1 MFTCMT
7 VWFMNVDSV
16 TKLKQQSKKVSFV
29 WSFSATSFSFRPTL
43 HHKVLMN
50 PKHDSSDLS
59 LPAFGP
65 EAQSTLSN
73 RDVEQRTQRGAS

>member
-1 MFTCMT
+1 MD
-7 VWFMNVDSV
+7 VDV
-16 TKLKQQSKKVSFV
+16 ATKLKQQSEKVSFV
-29 WSFSATSFSFRPTL
+29 WPFSVTSFSFRTTL
-43 HHKVLMN
+43 HHRVLVN
-50 PKHDSSDLS
+50 PKHNSSDLS